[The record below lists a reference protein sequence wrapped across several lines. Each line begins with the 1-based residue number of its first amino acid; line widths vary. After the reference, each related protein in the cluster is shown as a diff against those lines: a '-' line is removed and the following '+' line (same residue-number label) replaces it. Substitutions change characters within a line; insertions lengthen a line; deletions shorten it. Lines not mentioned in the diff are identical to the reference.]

1 MSRDS
6 GLSTELLDCF
16 TFRGNGLSL
25 VSAEFIFCFFKRF
38 LSSGIDPNT
47 QWNIV
52 EGNVLA
58 LPLRPC
64 LCQCV

>member
-1 MSRDS
+1 MSRGS
-6 GLSTELLDCF
+6 GLSAELLDCF

-25 VSAEFIFCFFKRF
+25 VSAEFFLFFLKRF

-58 LPLRPC
+58 LRPC